1 VDTGEALI
9 PQSSLPDAKPSVAQ
23 LMMQMFDFSMGEML
37 ELVPG
42 GIKKMVAKDAVKI
55 MRGFVEAQ
63 LADSDNDLLLHSLRQ
78 SAAFVTELVR
88 RLEDYEATDGVML
101 LGEVTN
107 DFIENAGQ
115 KKGTLEDSTDEGKSI
130 R

>member
-1 VDTGEALI
+1 MDTGEALI